1 MSFRWRKGH
10 LAKTSTVLA
19 SGLVFFVV
27 GVGAA
32 GQQTEGTKP
41 AIRRN
46 LTVDDL
52 FQIKD
57 VGEAQVSPDAKWVA
71 YTVGTTSLKEE
82 KSEGQVWMVPMAGG
96 DPIPMTAKGSS
107 ASRPRWSPD
116 GRYLSFLAARGE
128 AKTQVWLL
136 DRNGGD
142 SQQLTEAR
150 QGVQSYEWSPDGRKL
165 VLLIQDP
172 SPEDLAAAKDEEQG
186 VKPSRPRTQ
195 PPWVIDRLQTKRDYE
210 GYLDRRRT
218 HLYVFDVLAKKLTRI
233 TSGDYDDSQPL
244 WAPDGRFIA
253 FVSNRD
259 KEPDATFNT
268 DLWLVAADNPDQGK
282 TMIRLTD
289 NPGEDEQ
296 PGWSPDGKWIT
307 YVTTTAPELIWYG
320 IRQLAVV
327 SAQGGQPRLL
337 TKNLDRNVSSPRFA
351 PDGKAIYFIWEDSGE
366 QRLARIPAAGGE
378 VTRMIEG
385 RHVVSAYVLSKEGIP
400 VAAVSDSSIPQ
411 EIFVL
416 EQGKL
421 RRLTKANDAL
431 MAQIRLG
438 DFEKIRFKSAD
449 GTDIEGFLC
458 KPPSF
463 APELRYPTL
472 LRIHGGPTMQFT
484 FDFNFEAQLFAA
496 NGYLVVMVNPR
507 GSSGYGQDF
516 AKAIFADWGNK
527 DSEDVLAGVDHAI
540 AAGNADP
547 NRLGVGGWSYGGILT
562 NYVISKTTRFKGAI
576 SGAGGILWS
585 ASYGHDHYQREYIL
599 ELGEPWKARQVWD
612 RVSSAFANVEKITT
626 PTLIMGGEEDW
637 NVPIINSEHL
647 YQALRQLGRT
657 TELVVYPGQHHGI
670 SKPSYQKDLYERYLA
685 WYDKYVKSEPAGAAK

>member
-233 TSGDYDDSQPL
+233 TSGDYDDSQPV

-599 ELGEPWKARQVWD
+599 ELGEPWKARQVWE

-637 NVPIINSEHL
+637 NVPIMNSEHL